1 MNGNQSASLHMQ
13 EHSCGHQLGLS
24 GKLELGYS
32 SVLGHTWLRLGISI
46 YCLVFELQTKLKI
59 FVVNFDFLQSN
70 QLYFVIIVFIELHF
84 FFMCFQKNNFTT
96 LLVAELHSF
105 IL

>member
-1 MNGNQSASLHMQ
+1 MQ

-46 YCLVFELQTKLKI
+46 YCLVFELHTTIRI
-59 FVVNFDFLQSN
+59 FVVNFDFLRKN
-70 QLYFVIIVFIELHF
+70 QLYFVTIVLIELHI
-84 FFMCFQKNNFTT
+84 FFMCLKQNKKLTSLF
-96 LLVAELHSF
+96 VDEL
-105 IL
+105 